1 MASYKVKQDDLRKLM
16 RERREAS
23 RQGIKVDS
31 PFAKYNSLGQ
41 LSCSICNV
49 VVKGSNLWGTHI
61 AGKIHKES
69 LSKQKKTPSSDLKAV
84 VNVGVKRTAEQP
96 ETTKKVK
103 SDIEPQVELQ
113 SSKPTSLLAEYSSSD
128 DSDMDVSEE
137 TVSSQSLINN
147 GLPPNFFDN
156 TAETVDTSTSLP
168 ATQPE
173 KEEKVK
179 TPTNNVE
186 TLPEGF
192 FDDPVLDAKARNIE
206 YKDPVE
212 EEWERFQ
219 KTIAE
224 ETNVS
229 KTIIEEDLEV
239 STLERDIEQID
250 EQIQQWERVKN
261 LQSLADDVKMNAPK
275 KDGDNN
281 ESSSTDE
288 DLEEDDLLDWRSK
301 GVKKL

>member
-1 MASYKVKQDDLRKLM
+1 MHLISK
-16 RERREAS
+16 
-23 RQGIKVDS
+23 
-31 PFAKYNSLGQ
+31 SL
-41 LSCSICNV
+41 
-49 VVKGSNLWGTHI
+49 VKG
-61 AGKIHKES
+61 
-69 LSKQKKTPSSDLKAV
+69 
-84 VNVGVKRTAEQP
+84 
-96 ETTKKVK
+96 
-103 SDIEPQVELQ
+103 DIELPVESQ

-137 TVSSQSLINN
+137 TISSETQSLSNN
-147 GLPPNFFDN
+147 GLPSDFFDN
-156 TAETVDTSTSLP
+156 TAKTVDSSVSLP
-168 ATQPE
+168 VHQPE

-179 TPTNNVE
+179 TSTNNVE
-186 TLPEGF
+186 PLPEGF

-206 YKDPVE
+206 YKDPIE

-275 KDGDNN
+275 KDGDKND
-281 ESSSTDE
+281 SSSTDE

-301 GVKKL
+301 GIKKL

>member
-1 MASYKVKQDDLRKLM
+1 M
-16 RERREAS
+16 
-23 RQGIKVDS
+23 
-31 PFAKYNSLGQ
+31 YNSLGQ

-49 VVKGSNLWGTHI
+49 VVKGSNLWGAHI

-69 LSKQKKTPSSDLKAV
+69 LLRQKKVSTNDLKDV
-84 VNVGVKRTAEQP
+84 VNVGVKRTSEQP
-96 ETTKKVK
+96 EATKKVK
-103 SDIEPQVELQ
+103 SNVEPPVESQ
-113 SSKPTSLLAEYSSSD
+113 PTKTASLLAEYSSSD
-128 DSDMDVSEE
+128 ESDMDVSEE
-137 TVSSQSLINN
+137 TVLSQTQSLSNN
-147 GLPPNFFDN
+147 GLP
-156 TAETVDTSTSLP
+156 S
-168 ATQPE
+168 E
-173 KEEKVK
+173 KETKEVM
-179 TPTNNVE
+179 PTNNVE
-186 TLPEGF
+186 KLPEGF

-261 LQSLADDVKMNAPK
+261 LQSLADDVKMKAPK

-281 ESSSTDE
+281 DSSSTDE
-288 DLEEDDLLDWRSK
+288 DLDEDDLLDWRSK

>member
-1 MASYKVKQDDLRKLM
+1 MML
-16 RERREAS
+16 
-23 RQGIKVDS
+23 I
-31 PFAKYNSLGQ
+31 LGQ

-49 VVKGSNLWGTHI
+49 VVKGSNLWGAHI

-69 LSKQKKTPSSDLKAV
+69 LLKQKKVSTSDLKTV
-84 VNVGVKRTAEQP
+84 VNVGVKRTSEQP
-96 ETTKKVK
+96 EATKKVK
-103 SDIEPQVELQ
+103 SNVESPVESQ
-113 SSKPTSLLAEYSSSD
+113 PSKAASLLAEYTSSD
-128 DSDMDVSEE
+128 ESDMDVSEE
-137 TVSSQSLINN
+137 TVPSQTQSLSNN
-147 GLPPNFFDN
+147 GLPPDFFDN
-156 TAETVDTSTSLP
+156 SAETVNTSTSSSVH
-168 ATQPE
+168 QPE
-173 KEEKVK
+173 KEEKEV
-179 TPTNNVE
+179 PTNNVE

-192 FDDPVLDAKARNIE
+192 FDDPILDAKARNIE

-275 KDGDNN
+275 KDGDMND
-281 ESSSTDE
+281 SSSTDE
-288 DLEEDDLLDWRSK
+288 DLDEDDLLDWRSK